1 MTLTIRWRCAT
12 AALSFALAAG
22 ISAHAAQVQE
32 IPVTT
37 ASAAARLDF
46 EAGQAAADRGDAQ
59 RANALFKHAVTLDP
73 GFAYAWLNLANTS
86 LSAQEF
92 NSALETA
99 RRNGASASE
108 GERLLVD
115 IGLTFI
121 DNDADKRLELS
132 RRLVEQYPASPR
144 AWLNLGFAL
153 GGLNRNEEA
162 RDAMRKAEQL
172 APDMPLVHT
181 SLGFNYLF
189 GDPKD
194 YAKARDSMEAA
205 VRLEPGEDNYHVNVG
220 DVHRGENELE
230 AANAAYQRAVNLDP
244 QNGIALLKLA
254 HINSFLGSYD
264 EARRNYDAGIA
275 VATEQNRATYANFKM
290 FTYLHAGDIDG
301 AIGGLNRLA
310 ADVDSMD
317 MPDDQRIGAR
327 ILTYTNL
334 AQVALHGGRY
344 DEGERAIAGLAAALR
359 ANAQS
364 VNKEEFT
371 RNQEATIAYWE
382 GQLAARR
389 GDYAAALR
397 LAKKNKE
404 LVDPD
409 ANPRKLENYHEVLG
423 LVHLLQKDYAKA
435 AAEYRQANLTVMYTK
450 YHLALALEGA
460 GQRAEA
466 RALYKEVG
474 EWNFNTVD
482 FALVRRDALS
492 RATA

>member
-12 AALSFALAAG
+12 AALSLALASG
-22 ISAHAAQVQE
+22 TGLAAQVQE

-37 ASAAARLDF
+37 TSAAARLDF

-73 GFAYAWLNLANTS
+73 SFTYAWLNVANSS

-115 IGLTFI
+115 VALTFI
-121 DNDADKRLELS
+121 DNDAEKRIVLS
-132 RRLVEQYPASPR
+132 RKLVEQYPASPR
-144 AWLNLGFAL
+144 AWLNLGFSL
-153 GGLNRNEEA
+153 GSLNRNDEA
-162 RDAMRKAEQL
+162 REAMRKAEQL
-172 APDMPLVHT
+172 APDMPLVQT
-181 SLGFNYLF
+181 SLGFQYLF

-194 YAKARDSMEAA
+194 YAKAEQYMQAA
-205 VRLEPGEDNYHVNVG
+205 VELAPGEDNYHVNVG
-220 DVHRGENELE
+220 DVHRGENKLEL
-230 AANAAYQRAVNLDP
+230 ANADYARAVALDP
-244 QNGIALLKLA
+244 NNGIALLKLA

-275 VATEQNRATYANFKM
+275 AATEQNRANYANFKM
-290 FTYLHAGDIDG
+290 FTYVHAGDIDG
-301 AIGGLNRLA
+301 AIAGLNRLA
-310 ADVDSMD
+310 ADIDSMD
-317 MPDDQRIGAR
+317 MPEDQRVGAR
-327 ILTYTNL
+327 VLTYTNL
-334 AQVALHGGRY
+334 AQITLHAGRY

-359 ANAQS
+359 ASAAS
-364 VNKEEFT
+364 VNKDEFT
-371 RNQEATIAYWE
+371 RTQEATIAYWE

-397 LAKKNKE
+397 FAKKNKD

-423 LVHLLQKDYAKA
+423 LVHLLQKDYGKA

-450 YHLALALEGA
+450 YHLALALDGA
-460 GQRAEA
+460 GQHAEA
-466 RALYKEVG
+466 RALFKEVG

-492 RATA
+492 RANA

>member
-12 AALSFALAAG
+12 AALSLALASG
-22 ISAHAAQVQE
+22 LAHAAQVQE

-37 ASAAARLDF
+37 ASAAARIDF

-73 GFAYAWLNLANTS
+73 NFAYAWLNVANSS

-99 RRNGASASE
+99 RRSGASASE
-108 GERLLVD
+108 GERLLVEV
-115 IGLTFI
+115 GLTFI
-121 DNDADKRLELS
+121 DNDAEKRLAIS
-132 RRLVEQYPASPR
+132 HKLVEEYPASPR
-144 AWLNLGFAL
+144 AWLNLGFTL
-153 GGLNRNEEA
+153 GGLNRNDEA
-162 RDAMRKAEQL
+162 REAMRKAEQF
-172 APDMPLVHT
+172 APDMPLVKT

-194 YAKARDSMEAA
+194 YAKAEQYMQAA
-205 VRLEPGEDNYHVNVG
+205 VELAPGEDNYHMFVG
-220 DVHRGENELE
+220 DVHRGQNKLEL
-230 AANAAYQRAVNLDP
+230 ANADYARAVALDP
-244 QNGIALLKLA
+244 NNAIAVLKLA
-254 HINSFLGSYD
+254 HINSFLGNYD

-275 VATEQNRATYANFKM
+275 QATEQNRANYANFKM
-290 FTYLHAGDIDG
+290 FTYVHAGDIDG
-301 AIGGLNRLA
+301 AIAGLNRLA
-310 ADVDSMD
+310 VDIDSMD
-317 MPDDQRIGAR
+317 MPDDQRVGAR

-334 AQVALHGGRY
+334 AQITLHAGRF
-344 DEGERAIAGLAAALR
+344 DEGERAIAGLADALR
-359 ANAQS
+359 ANAAQ

-389 GDYAAALR
+389 GDYPAALR
-397 LAKKNKE
+397 FAKKNKE

-423 LVHLLQKDYAKA
+423 LVQLLQKNYTKA

-460 GQRAEA
+460 GQHAEA
-466 RALYKEVG
+466 RALFKEVG

-492 RATA
+492 RANA